1 MEDEKIMVFG
11 YTISPQLSLCLFL
24 KILERNYKIKIK
36 IDFKLIKLFLFQ
48 THFTFFLY
56 IYFHNKPNIYIY
68 KKKSYFEQFFY
79 LKNDKKENRSV

>member
-36 IDFKLIKLFLFQ
+36 IDLKLIKLFLFQ
-48 THFTFFLY
+48 THFTFFY
-56 IYFHNKPNIYIY
+56 IYIFIINQIYIY
-68 KKKSYFEQFFY
+68 KSYFEQFFY